1 MWQLDGTIASWE
13 CEHLAAQ
20 LDLLAPHLGV
30 HVQRWQGQSIDPE
43 PVLQLS
49 LRTPIH
55 ASSLD
60 AYIRVG
66 DLIVQYP
73 ECADTGYRLQLRW
86 SVLAEPP
93 LAAVELLG
101 TMHTTRLSITS
112 SLDIGNQFDRAL
124 SQGYTPAGLPVPAA
138 REQTSVAA
146 PCGLVLCR
154 PHDTAWTY
162 AEMTNAHGATLHDV
176 TQPGKPPADCH
187 RLRVFSGTLEK
198 GVTRRMRLR
207 GIFLPRADD
216 AAQATAHFQRF
227 RQTPP
232 QLDT

>member
-66 DLIVQYP
+66 DLINHTVDRTHGRAIP
-73 ECADTGYRLQLRW
+73 YR
-86 SVLAEPP
+86 SFV
-93 LAAVELLG
+93 
-101 TMHTTRLSITS
+101 
-112 SLDIGNQFDRAL
+112 
-124 SQGYTPAGLPVPAA
+124 
-138 REQTSVAA
+138 
-146 PCGLVLCR
+146 
-154 PHDTAWTY
+154 
-162 AEMTNAHGATLHDV
+162 
-176 TQPGKPPADCH
+176 
-187 RLRVFSGTLEK
+187 
-198 GVTRRMRLR
+198 
-207 GIFLPRADD
+207 
-216 AAQATAHFQRF
+216 
-227 RQTPP
+227 
-232 QLDT
+232 

>member
-13 CEHLAAQ
+13 CEHLTAQ

-30 HVQRWQGQSIDPE
+30 HVQRWHGQLIDPE

-86 SVLAEPP
+86 SVLSEHP
-93 LAAVELLG
+93 LAAVELLV

-112 SLDIGNQFDRAL
+112 SLDVGNRFERSL
-124 SQGYTPAGLPVPAA
+124 CQGYTRAGLPVPAA
-138 REQTSVAA
+138 GDQSHIAA

-154 PHDTAWTY
+154 PLDTPWTY

-176 TQPGKPPADCH
+176 TRPGEPPVDGNC
-187 RLRVFSGTLEK
+187 LRVFSGTLEK
-198 GVTRRMRLR
+198 GVTRRMKLR
-207 GIFLPRADD
+207 GIFLPRAED
-216 AAQATAHFQRF
+216 AAQATAYFQRF
-227 RQTPP
+227 LQTPP